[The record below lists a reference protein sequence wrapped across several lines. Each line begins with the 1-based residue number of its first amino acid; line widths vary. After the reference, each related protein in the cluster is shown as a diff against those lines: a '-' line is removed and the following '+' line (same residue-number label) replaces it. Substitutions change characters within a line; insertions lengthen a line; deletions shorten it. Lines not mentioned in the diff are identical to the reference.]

1 MSTYTILI
9 TGASSGI
16 GAELAR
22 QHAAPSVH
30 LILTGRNLDRLH
42 PVADEARAAGAR
54 VTLHAIDVT
63 DRAAM
68 AAWLSAQDAQSPIDL
83 VYANAGIADG
93 LRRSAYEPE
102 TVSRALFETNLYGVL
117 NTVYPLLPSMQARGG
132 GQIALISSLA
142 GYGPL
147 ASTPGYAAS
156 KAAVRVWGES
166 MRFGLAR
173 LGIGLTVVCPGFIK
187 TPMTDGNPFPMPFL
201 LDLPQ
206 AATRIRLG
214 VAANRRRVVFPW
226 PLAALAWFF
235 HLLPPAWTSP
245 TLARALPKMSDAAQ
259 ERPESADAKR
269 TR

>member
-1 MSTYTILI
+1 MSDSTILI

-22 QHAAPSVH
+22 QHAGPGVH
-30 LILTGRNLDRLH
+30 LILTGRSLDRLH
-42 PVADEARAAGAR
+42 PVADQARAAGAR
-54 VTLHAIDVT
+54 VTLQAIDVT
-63 DRAAM
+63 DSEAM
-68 AAWLSAQDAQSPIDL
+68 AAWLSAQDAESPIGV

-93 LRRSAYEPE
+93 VRHSAYEPE
-102 TVSRALFETNLYGVL
+102 TVSRALFDTNLYGVL
-117 NTVYPLLPSMQARGG
+117 NTLYPLLPGMQARGS

-147 ASTPGYAAS
+147 PSTPGYSAS
-156 KAAVRVWGES
+156 KAAVRIWGES

-173 LGIGLTVVCPGFIK
+173 LGLGLTVVCPGFIK
-187 TPMTDGNPFPMPFL
+187 TPMTEDNPFPMPFL

-206 AATRIRLG
+206 AAKRIRAG

-226 PLAALAWFF
+226 PLAVLAWLF

-245 TLARALPKMSDAAQ
+245 TLARTLPKMSGVAQ
-259 ERPESADAKR
+259 EHPESASAEQKR
-269 TR
+269 